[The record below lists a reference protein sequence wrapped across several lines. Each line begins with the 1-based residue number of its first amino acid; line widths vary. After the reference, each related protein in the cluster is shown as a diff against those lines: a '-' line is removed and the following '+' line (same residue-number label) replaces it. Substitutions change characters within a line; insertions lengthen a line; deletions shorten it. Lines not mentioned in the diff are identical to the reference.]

1 MRNDN
6 DAPVFTGENVSALL
20 TLRDYFAAAALTG
33 LLAKGDNDNRGADIA
48 QAFWYADHMLE
59 ARKQ

>member
-6 DAPVFTGENVSALL
+6 DAPIFSGENVSSIL

-33 LLAKGDNDNRGADIA
+33 LIAKGDNDSRAVDID